1 MEELQ
6 VKMQKSKFFIGITLI
21 LVLQISLTVF
31 YGIKKSGY
39 HLDEMYTYTLAN
51 YEGGFVTDTE
61 EVIEGWK
68 SGEFYKEA
76 LSVENEESFNYR
88 IPYNNQKE
96 DVHPPLYYFVIHT
109 FSSLATGQYSKWIG
123 IIPNIIFNCLS
134 TLVLFWISRKMC
146 KNTTVALI
154 CTVSWALSNG
164 GIESGV
170 FTRMYAMLTF
180 FVISLVGLHIKVYD
194 DLEAIDDISVPAMI
208 MLMICTVAG
217 VLTQY
222 YYMIFCFFLCGAFCV
237 YLVSKKKWKVL
248 CKYIATEFGALII
261 SIICFPTMLV
271 HIFSGY
277 RGEEAFEAIA
287 ETDGFCVILK
297 TVAAIING
305 DLFNGFLEEILWSVV
320 LIVLFLIGRIY
331 LLKRERFA
339 YNRLLQIVMLGM
351 VGVFYVIIVAKI
363 APFQTNR
370 YYMCVYPILILSV
383 LLGLYELLKLTGM
396 INNHVIVAAFTLFLV
411 ITVFNCNTKDVEY
424 VNSDC
429 TLRVEQLKQY
439 EGYPAIVLNGI
450 YDAAA
455 DSYLYEYGN
464 YSAVYRCAEEY
475 DLSGLT
481 NAAETYD
488 IADGFLLYAYGIN
501 DDEDVLLEKLR
512 EHIPIDQF
520 KLVTDIRCRV
530 YFCTLANNE

>member
-1 MEELQ
+1 MKKTKICIGLFLIIILQ
-6 VKMQKSKFFIGITLI
+6 INLILFFGMQKR
-21 LVLQISLTVF
+21 
-31 YGIKKSGY
+31 GY

-51 YEGGFVTDTE
+51 YDGGFVTDTE
-61 EVIEGWK
+61 GVIEDWK
-68 SGEFYKEA
+68 SGEFYKQV
-76 LSVENEESFNYR
+76 LSVENEECFNYS
-88 IPYNNQKE
+88 IPYNNQKD

-109 FSSLATGQYSKWIG
+109 FSSFASGQYSKWIG
-123 IIPNIIFNCLS
+123 IVPNIVFIGLS
-134 TLVLFWISRKMC
+134 TIGLYMVAKTMC
-146 KNTTVALI
+146 KNAIIALI
-154 CTVSWALSNG
+154 CTAAWALSNG
-164 GIESGV
+164 TIESGI
-170 FTRMYAMLTF
+170 FIRMYAMLTLWTIV
-180 FVISLVGLHIKVYD
+180 FVGVHIKIYSEF
-194 DLEAIDDISVPAMI
+194 EATDDISVPAMI

-237 YLVSKKKWKVL
+237 YLVLKKNWNAL
-248 CKYIATEFGALII
+248 CKYIATEVGALII
-261 SIICFPTMLV
+261 SIICFPTMLA

-287 ETDGFCVILK
+287 ETNGFCETLK
-297 TVAAIING
+297 TVAAIVDG
-305 DLFNGFLEEILWSVV
+305 DLFNGFLEEILLSIV

-331 LLKRERFA
+331 LFKRERFD
-339 YNRLLQIVMLGM
+339 YSRLLQIVVLGM

-383 LLGLYELLKLTGM
+383 LLGLYELLKITNM
-396 INNHVIVAAFTLFLV
+396 KNNYIMVAVSILFLV
-411 ITVFNCNTKDVEY
+411 ITVVNCNTKDVEY

-429 TLRVEQLKQY
+429 TLRVEQLEKY

-512 EHIPIDQF
+512 EHLPIDQF
-520 KLVTDIRCRV
+520 ELVTDIRCRV
-530 YFCTLANNE
+530 YFCTLTNNK